1 MHDLSEAIE
10 KCKELKE
17 LKEKLTDCLNGEL
30 SAKGAAG
37 LDAQEAGEVVDMIKD
52 LAETEKLCM
61 EALYFQ
67 KVVEAMTS
75 YEEPRYGES
84 MGYAGGMGYN
94 NNRYASGR
102 YAPSGH
108 GNMTMGY
115 IPYMENQEIMGY
127 SSGGSRGGQ
136 GGNSGGSSSSS
147 SGGSSGGSGSGG
159 GSGGGRSGYFMPD
172 GNISE
177 ETPYGRAYNEYKRRR
192 KYYTATNSPEDKR
205 EMEMNAEEHINSSI
219 ATIRDIWKDADT
231 SLKKRMKDDFT
242 KLLNDMVV

>member
-1 MHDLSEAIE
+1 MHDLSEAVE

-17 LKEKLTDCLNGEL
+17 LKEKLTDCLKGEL

-52 LAETEKLCM
+52 LAETEKYCM

-75 YEEPRYGES
+75 YDEPRYSES
-84 MGYAGGMGYN
+84 MGYN
-94 NNRYASGR
+94 SNRYANGR

-115 IPYMENQEIMGY
+115 MPYMDYPNYNTSDPMGY
-127 SSGGSRGGQ
+127 SGGGSRGGQ
-136 GGNSGGSSSSS
+136 GGGNSGSSSSS
-147 SGGSSGGSGSGG
+147 GSAGSGS
-159 GSGGGRSGYFMPD
+159 GRSGYFMPD
-172 GNISE
+172 GNMSD

-205 EMEMNAEEHINSSI
+205 EMEMSAEEHVNSSI